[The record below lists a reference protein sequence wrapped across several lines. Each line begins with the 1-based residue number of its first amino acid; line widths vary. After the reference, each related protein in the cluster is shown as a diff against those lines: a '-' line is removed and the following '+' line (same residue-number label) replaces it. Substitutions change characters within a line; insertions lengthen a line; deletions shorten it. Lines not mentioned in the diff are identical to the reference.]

1 MKYLTKTLFIALF
14 LILTS
19 LQAFSQS
26 NKPYARNI
34 NIDVKNDTIIISWE
48 NLFQNDIKQ
57 IYLYKSNTPIIF
69 QNQLTKENLI
79 GTLESYQDSFTI
91 FEKKNFANYYAVIYQ
106 LKDNSFYDVLIFSE
120 NSSVFN
126 AVLEEFIQEI
136 NYIPENDTKEIPKE
150 TLEEGKLRKT
160 PLPTISIFED
170 DYNLAKSQNNTQK
183 IDIAP
188 YIFEEEKTENPV
200 GLAYELYNI
209 TSKYFFTEDFNE
221 ASKEL
226 KFLLENKYDEKTTAR
241 IYFYLGQCYFFNEEY
256 KNALS
261 CFLLSEKQYPTISK
275 QWQQYVL
282 TNFSF

>member
-136 NYIPENDTKEIPKE
+136 NYIPENDTKEIPEE

>member
-1 MKYLTKTLFIALF
+1 MKYLNKIFLIALF

-19 LQAFSQS
+19 FQIFSQS

-34 NIDVKNDTIIISWE
+34 NITVENDSINISWE
-48 NLFQNDIKQ
+48 NLFSNDIKQ
-57 IYLYKSNTPIIF
+57 IYLYKANKPIIF
-69 QNQLTKENLI
+69 QNQLTKENLVT
-79 GTLESYQDSFTI
+79 TLDAKQDFYTI
-91 FEKKNFANYYAVIYQ
+91 YDKKDFANYYALIYQ

-126 AVLEEFIQEI
+126 AVLEAFIQKT
-136 NYIPENDTKEIPKE
+136 NYNLEEDVKQLTEE

-160 PLPTISIFED
+160 PLPTISLFED
-170 DYNLAKSQNNTQK
+170 DYSLAKSQNNTTK
-183 IDIAP
+183 IDIKP
-188 YIFEEEKTENPV
+188 YIFEEEKEENPV

-209 TSKYFFTEDFNE
+209 TSKYFSTEDFE
-221 ASKEL
+221 GASKEL

-241 IYFYLGQCYFFNEEY
+241 IYFYLGECYFFNQDY

-261 CFLLSEKQYPTISK
+261 CFLLSEKQYPTVSK

-282 TNFSF
+282 TIFSF